1 MQKDCIKLALYNKR
15 ARIRVRA
22 YNIGDKAMSNSAI
35 RYNHDKHT
43 RIERD
48 IDRMHHYEAL
58 AASIATRNEML
69 AVASLANSTIQDKPV
84 KEIDSLLQQYG
95 FNLSDKE

>member
-1 MQKDCIKLALYNKR
+1 
-15 ARIRVRA
+15 
-22 YNIGDKAMSNSAI
+22 MSNSAL

-58 AASIATRNEML
+58 SAAI
-69 AVASLANSTIQDKPV
+69 ANSTVQDRPV
-84 KEIDSLLQQYG
+84 KELDSLLQQYG

>member
-48 IDRMHHYEAL
+48 IDRMHHYE
-58 AASIATRNEML
+58 ML